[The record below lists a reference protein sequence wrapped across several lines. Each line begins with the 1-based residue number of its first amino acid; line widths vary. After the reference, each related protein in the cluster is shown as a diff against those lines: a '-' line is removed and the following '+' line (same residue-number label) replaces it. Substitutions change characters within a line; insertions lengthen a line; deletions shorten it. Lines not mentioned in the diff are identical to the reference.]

1 MKYTIEIIDL
11 PQFSKNLLVIYKSIE
26 PCILYTMEM
35 RFDNLHVKQNNTE
48 RKAKSLQNK
57 KFQFTIIAL
66 LACFFLLVILL
77 LAEKPKNQ
85 SGYAKKKYVS

>member
-1 MKYTIEIIDL
+1 MHAPYT
-11 PQFSKNLLVIYKSIE
+11 V
-26 PCILYTMEM
+26 M